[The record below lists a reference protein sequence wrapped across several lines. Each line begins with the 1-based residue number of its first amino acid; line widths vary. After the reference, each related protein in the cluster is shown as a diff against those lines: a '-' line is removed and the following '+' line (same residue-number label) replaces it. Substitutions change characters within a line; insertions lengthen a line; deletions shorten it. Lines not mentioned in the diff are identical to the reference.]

1 MNVLITGGSGLVGQ
15 NLTLLLRSSG
25 YTNLSVIDKNQANLE
40 LLSRFNPGVKTI
52 CADLADDGEWSDA
65 FAGIE
70 VVVILHAQI
79 GGATFEPFERNNLQA
94 TRKVLDAI
102 KRHAVPFVVHV
113 SSSVVNSVADD
124 NYTRSK
130 KTQEAMVLACGTPCC
145 VLRPTLMYGWFD
157 PKHFGWLSRFM
168 EKMPV
173 FPVPGNG
180 RYMRQPLYIR
190 DFCRAIAWC
199 IEHRPAGAVYDL
211 VGVDHVTYIDI
222 IKEIRRVKGLRT
234 PIVHLPVWL
243 FALLLRIYALF
254 SRNPPFTADQLKALS
269 AGDDFK
275 GVNTES
281 TFGFK
286 STSFKAGITETFC
299 DPVYSNQQVARTS

>member
-1 MNVLITGGSGLVGQ
+1 MVGQ
-15 NLTLLLRSSG
+15 NLTLMLGSEG
-25 YTNLSVIDKNQANLE
+25 YTDLVVIDKNPANLE
-40 LLSRFNPGVKTI
+40 LLSRFNPAVTTI
-52 CADLADDGEWSDA
+52 CADLADEGEWADA
-65 FAGIE
+65 FAGVDVAI
-70 VVVILHAQI
+70 ILHAQI
-79 GGATFEPFERNNLQA
+79 GGASYQPFKRNNLTA
-94 TRKVLDAI
+94 TEKVLQAI
-102 KRHAVPFVVHV
+102 KAHGVPFSVHV

-130 KTQEAMVLACGTPCC
+130 KDQEAMVRASGITCC

-173 FPVPGNG
+173 FPMPGDG

-190 DFCRAIAWC
+190 DFCKAICWC
-199 IEHRPAGAVYDL
+199 VAHRPEGMTYDL
-211 VGVDHVTYIDI
+211 VGADHVTYIDI
-222 IKEIRRVKGLRT
+222 IKEIRRVKRLST

-243 FALLLRIYALF
+243 FALLLRCYGLF
-254 SRNPPFTADQLKALS
+254 TKNPPFTADQLKALS

-275 GVNTES
+275 GVDTET

-286 STSFKAGITETFC
+286 STGFKQGIAETFC
-299 DPVYSNQQVARTS
+299 DPVYANQQVARTS